1 MEWRQKM
8 RRYVSCIT
16 LPSNGLMTS
25 VLQFRLY
32 LEENGFDTSQMG
44 TRDSD
49 ASSDYSN
56 DKTDMKA
63 TA

>member
-1 MEWRQKM
+1 MCFISPLKWF
-8 RRYVSCIT
+8 VT
-16 LPSNGLMTS
+16 TF

-44 TRDSD
+44 MRDSE

-56 DKTDMKA
+56 DEKNDLKA

>member
-1 MEWRQKM
+1 
-8 RRYVSCIT
+8 
-16 LPSNGLMTS
+16 MTF

-44 TRDSD
+44 TGEASD
-49 ASSDYSN
+49 ELSGYSDDKN
-56 DKTDMKA
+56 DMTT